1 MVIPQRLIKSFWELD
16 RKMDA
21 DRLSKQTYPTDLT
34 EICDIPYIDDGHEYH
49 KLDVYYPQGTK
60 KGAKLP
66 VIIDIHG
73 GGWFYGDKELNKN
86 YCLHLAQRGF
96 CVFNISYRLVPE
108 VRNDAQLAD
117 CMAALDFIGRNLA
130 KYPAD
135 KKRVFV
141 TGDSAGGQLA
151 AFVAA
156 ACLSDN
162 MRRAYGNLPKPNL
175 NIKAVG
181 LVSPCPYLTPKG
193 GFRFY
198 SPHVLGKN
206 YRRKDW
212 AKYTDFEKTV
222 RAAKGKYPPTII
234 FTSFADIIAKS
245 QSKKAYRL
253 LKSRGTKAVLDM
265 RFKPSLNHVYQ
276 VLYPDSADSVKAID
290 KMIKFFRKHS

>member
-1 MVIPQRLIKSFWELD
+1 MVIPQRLIKSFWEFD

-34 EICDIPYIDDGHEYH
+34 EICDIPYIDDGHELH

-135 KKRVFV
+135 KRRVFV

-181 LVSPCPYLTPKG
+181 LVSPVAFLKPKG
-193 GFRFY
+193 GMRFY
-198 SPHVLGKN
+198 IPHVLGKN

-222 RAAKGKYPPTII
+222 RAARGKYPPTIV
-234 FTSFADIIAKS
+234 FTSLGDFIARGP
-245 QSKKAYRL
+245 SKKAY
-253 LKSRGTKAVLDM
+253 KVL
-265 RFKPSLNHVYQ
+265 RKRNVKTSIHYRRKLSLGHVYQ
-276 VLYPDSADSVKAID
+276 VLYPDSADSVKAIE
-290 KMIKFFRKHS
+290 KMIKFFERA